1 MKTICKAYLCDCLCL
16 AVLNSLKSQISYL
29 ISVVLF
35 FVFFN
40 SGAKAQNGFSN
51 QGTEFWTV
59 YMDHID
65 PPTTSDPNGTV
76 SKMDLYITA
85 DADTK
90 VTVAIADGTFSQSYD
105 VVARQ
110 ILTVVIPPSAF
121 IDKQGLS
128 LKGIHITAQKPVA
141 VYAHIFAQSV
151 SGATLLLPV
160 NVLGKDYLSI
170 NYTQQSNSLSSE
182 KRPSYSTFAVIGTE
196 DNTTVEITPITYLL
210 NGEPPGKPFTVI
222 LNKGQVYQGLANND
236 LTGTRIRTI
245 STQAGTCKKV
255 AVFSGSSK
263 ILIGCITKNNTSDN
277 LFQQVYPTGA
287 WGKNYITA
295 PLKSRYYDV
304 FRIVKSDPN
313 TTVNLNG
320 TNLSP
325 SDFVNG
331 LYYEFNSTRPNVI
344 KADKPV
350 QVVQY
355 AVTQFK
361 TINCIDTALDIGDP
375 EMIYLNPLEQTLDHV
390 TLNSTG
396 NFRIANNYI
405 NVIIKTAAV
414 PTFALDGKP
423 YTEFT
428 PVSNSPDY
436 SYAQIYVYNGVH
448 HISASDGFNAIAYG
462 FGNAE
467 SYGYAAGTNLKNL
480 TRFIALDDPKTNI
493 TSLNGCSGVSYK
505 IQLTLPYK
513 TTHIKWDFKNGITYN
528 DSNPVV
534 KSTSVKGGQT
544 LYLYEYA
551 ADEVYKAGDYTILAT
566 VFNPVA
572 DECGSDEDV
581 ELDFN
586 ISDPPVSKLNFSGV
600 CLGDTT
606 FFRDTSVTNGREIK
620 TWLWDF
626 GDGHTDVVQNPWHV
640 YTKAG
645 NYTVRLTIAN
655 ENGCADISD
664 AATVSISNLPVANFE
679 AAASGCP
686 AQDITFTD
694 QSVAGDGAISKW
706 IWDFG
711 DSTAVVI
718 KTDKSPFTHVYPVG
732 GTYNIKLTVL
742 NANGCAGPVKQKT
755 IVITPLPVVDFILPD
770 ACVAD
775 NVQFKDSSIIA
786 DHTENEFIYHWNF
799 GDINATAANNISA
812 EKNPLHH
819 YTQARDDYQVT
830 LTVTSKYGC
839 SYTKTKTFVV
849 NGDIPKANVVLKD
862 PSAVCSN
869 KEVFFENRS
878 TVNFGNITRLEVT
891 FDVADASSLRVYEHP
906 AYGQQL
912 RYTYPIFTD
921 GDRTFNVHVAAYS
934 GGVCANIQEFPVVVK
949 ATHVITL
956 TQVPSI
962 CPEATPVQLAPL
974 SIIGQQGSGA
984 YSGKGV
990 SGAGLFSPAV
1000 AGTGT
1005 AEVSYIYTTPNSCPD
1020 TVKQQIMV
1028 YPSPTVSSAGPLTVL
1043 EGATITLNTSAT
1055 GHNLSYKWYPAV
1067 GLDHDDVLN
1076 PVASPTENTS
1086 YRLTV
1091 TSAEGCSSS
1100 ADVMV
1105 KVLKY
1110 LVIPNAFTPN
1120 GDGRNDVWDVKYLDE
1135 YPNNTVEVYNRYGEK
1150 VFSSIGYPVPWDGR
1164 YKGNYLSPG
1173 TYYYIINPKNGRKV
1187 VSGSVTIMR

>member
-1 MKTICKAYLCDCLCL
+1 MKTICKTNLCDCLCF
-16 AVLNSLKSQISYL
+16 AVLNCLKSHSSNL
-29 ISVVLF
+29 IAVSLF
-35 FVFFN
+35 LLCFN
-40 SGAKAQNGFSN
+40 LSARAQGGFSN

-65 PPTTSDPNGTV
+65 PPTTSDPRSTV

-85 DADTK
+85 DVNTT
-90 VTVAIADGTFSQSYD
+90 VTVAIADGSFSQSYD

-110 ILTVVIPPSAF
+110 ILTVEIPASAF
-121 IDKQGLS
+121 VDQQGLS
-128 LKGIHITAQKPVA
+128 LKGIHITSQKPVA

-160 NVLGKDYLSI
+160 NVLGKDYFSI
-170 NYTQQSNSLSSE
+170 NYTQLSNSLSSE

-196 DNTTVEITPITYLL
+196 DNTTVEITPTTYLV
-210 NGEPPGKPFTVI
+210 NGEPPDKPFTVI
-222 LNKGQVYQGLANND
+222 LNKGQVYQGLANDD

-245 STQAGTCKKV
+245 STQAGACKKV

-277 LFQQVYPTGA
+277 LFQQVYPTA
-287 WGKNYITA
+287 TWGKNYITT

-304 FRIVKSDPN
+304 FRIIKSDAN

-331 LYYEFNSTRPNVI
+331 RYYEFNSTSPNVI
-344 KADKPV
+344 NADKPV

-361 TINCIDTALDIGDP
+361 TINCIDTAFDTGDP

-396 NFRIANNYI
+396 NFRIVNNYI

-414 PTFALDGKP
+414 PTFTLDGKP
-423 YTEFT
+423 YTQFNT
-428 PVSNSPDY
+428 VGYNPAY
-436 SYAQIYVYNGVH
+436 SYAQIGVSNGVH
-448 HISASDGFNAIAYG
+448 HISAADGFNAIAYG

-480 TRFIALDDPKTNI
+480 TQFIALDDPQANT
-493 TSLNGCSGVSYK
+493 TTLNGCSGVTYK

-513 TTHIKWDFKNGITYN
+513 TTHIKWDFKNGITYD
-528 DSNPVV
+528 DSNPAV

-551 ADEVYKAGDYTILAT
+551 ADEVYKTGDYVILAT
-566 VFNPVA
+566 VFNPIA
-572 DECGSDEDV
+572 DECGSEEGV

-586 ISDPPVSKLNFSGV
+586 ISDPPVSKFNFSGV

-620 TWLWDF
+620 NWLWDF
-626 GDGHTDVVQNPWHV
+626 GDGHTEQVQNPSHL

-645 NYTVRLTIAN
+645 NYKVKLTITN

-664 AATVSISNLPVANFE
+664 VSTVSVSNLPVANFDV
-679 AAASGCP
+679 AASGCP
-686 AQDITFTD
+686 AQNITFTD
-694 QSVAGDGAISKW
+694 QSVAGDGAILKW

-711 DSTAVVI
+711 DSTGVVI
-718 KTDKSPFTHVYPVG
+718 KTDKSPFTHVYQVG
-732 GTYNIKLTVL
+732 GTYNVKLSVL
-742 NANGCAGPVKQKT
+742 NANGCAGLIKQKT
-755 IVITPLPVVDFILPD
+755 IEITELPVVDFVLPD

-775 NVQFKDSSIIA
+775 YVQFKDSSAIA
-786 DHTENEFIYHWNF
+786 DHTEAEFIYHWNF
-799 GDINATAANNISA
+799 GDVNATAANNISA
-812 EKNPLHH
+812 EKNPQHH
-819 YTQARDDYQVT
+819 YTQARDDYKVS

-839 SYTKTKTFVV
+839 SYTKTKTFVI
-849 NGDIPKANVVLKD
+849 NGDIPKASVMLKD

-878 TVNFGNITRLEVT
+878 TVNFGSITRLEVT
-891 FDVADASSLRVYEHP
+891 FDITDASSMRVYEHP
-906 AYGQQL
+906 VYGQQL

-949 ATHVITL
+949 ATHIITL
-956 TQVPSI
+956 ASVSSI
-962 CPEATPVQLAPL
+962 CPDAKPIQLAPL
-974 SIIGQQGSGA
+974 SIVGQPGNGA
-984 YSGKGV
+984 YYGKGV
-990 SGAGLFSPAV
+990 SLSGLFSPAV

-1005 AEVSYIYTTPNSCPD
+1005 ADISYVYAVANSCPD
-1020 TVKQQIMV
+1020 TVKQQIVV
-1028 YPSPTVSSAGPLTVL
+1028 YPSPTVSADGPLTVL
-1043 EGATITLNTSAT
+1043 EGAAVTLNTSAT
-1055 GHNLSYKWYPAV
+1055 GHNLGYKWYPAT

-1076 PVASPTENTS
+1076 PIASPSETTG

-1120 GDGRNDVWDVKYLDE
+1120 GDGRNDVWDVKYLND
-1135 YPNNTVEVYNRYGEK
+1135 YPNNTVEVYNRYGQK
-1150 VFSSIGYPVPWDGR
+1150 VYSSIGYAVSWDGR
-1164 YKGNYLSPG
+1164 YHGNYLSPG
-1173 TYYYIINPKNGRKV
+1173 TYYYVINPKNGRRV
-1187 VSGSVTIMR
+1187 VAGSVTIMR

>member
-1 MKTICKAYLCDCLCL
+1 MKTICKFNLYDCLHK
-16 AVLNSLKSQISYL
+16 AKGKRLKSQLINL
-29 ISVVLF
+29 ISI
-35 FVFFN
+35 FVFLIFFN

-65 PPTTSDPNGTV
+65 PPTTSDPRGNV

-85 DADTK
+85 DVNTR
-90 VTVAIADGTFSQSYD
+90 VTVAIADGTFSESYD

-110 ILTVVIPPSAF
+110 ILTVEIPGSAF
-121 IDKQGLS
+121 IDQQGLS
-128 LKGIHITAQKPVA
+128 LKGIHITSQKPVA

-170 NYTQQSNSLSSE
+170 NYTQQSNSLSTE
-182 KRPSYSTFAVIGTE
+182 KKPSYSTFAVIGTE
-196 DNTTVEITPITYLL
+196 DNTTVEITPTTYLL
-210 NGEPPGKPFTVI
+210 NGEPPGKPFTVN
-222 LNKGQVYQGLANND
+222 LNKGQVYQGLANDD

-245 STQAGTCKKV
+245 STQAGSCKKV

-263 ILIGCITKNNTSDN
+263 ILIGCLTKNNTSDN
-277 LFQQVYPTGA
+277 LFQQVYPTAA

-320 TNLSP
+320 ANLSP

-331 LYYEFNSTRPNVI
+331 RYYEFNSTSPNVI

-428 PVSNSPDY
+428 PVSNNPVY

-480 TRFIALDDPKTNI
+480 TRFIALDDPKTN
-493 TSLNGCSGVSYK
+493 TTTLNGCSGVTYK

-513 TTHIKWDFKNGITYN
+513 TTHIKWDFKNGIVYD

-551 ADEVYKAGDYTILAT
+551 ADAVYNAGDYSILAT

-586 ISDPPVSKLNFSGV
+586 ISDPPVSKFNFSGA

-626 GDGHTDVVQNPWHV
+626 GDGYTDVVQNPSHF
-640 YTKAG
+640 YKKAG
-645 NYTVRLTIAN
+645 EYTVRLTITN
-655 ENGCADISD
+655 ENGCTDISE
-664 AATVSISNLPVANFE
+664 ASKVSISNLPVANFDV
-679 AAASGCP
+679 AASGCP
-686 AQDITFTD
+686 KQDVSFTD
-694 QSVAGDGAISKW
+694 RSVTADGTISKW

-711 DSTAVVI
+711 DSTAVI
-718 KTDKSPFTHVYPVG
+718 TKTDKSPIAHVYQAA
-732 GTYNIKLTVL
+732 GTYIAKLTVI
-742 NANGCAGPVKQKT
+742 NANGCAGLVKQKAV
-755 IVITPLPVVDFILPD
+755 VISLLPVVDFVLPD

-775 NVQFKDSSIIA
+775 YVQFKDSSMVA
-786 DHTENEFIYHWNF
+786 DHTEADFIYHWDF
-799 GDINATAANNISA
+799 GDINAIAANNTSA
-812 EKNPLHH
+812 EKNPRHH
-819 YTQARDDYQVT
+819 YTEARDDYQVS
-830 LTVTSKYGC
+830 LTITSKYGC
-839 SYTKTKTFVV
+839 TYTQTKTFVV

-862 PSAVCSN
+862 PSAICSN
-869 KEVFFENRS
+869 KEAFFENRS

-891 FDVADASSLRVYEHP
+891 FDMADASSLRVYEHP
-906 AYGQQL
+906 VYGQQL

-934 GGVCANIQEFPVVVK
+934 GGVCANIQEFPLVVK
-949 ATHVITL
+949 ATHIITL
-956 TQVPSI
+956 AAVPPI
-962 CPEATPVQLAPL
+962 CPEATAIQLAPL
-974 SIIGQQGSGA
+974 SIVGQPGSGS
-984 YSGKGV
+984 YYGSGV
-990 SGAGLFSPAV
+990 SLNGLFNPAV
-1000 AGTGT
+1000 AGVGT
-1005 AEVSYIYTTPNSCPD
+1005 VNINYVYTTANSCPD
-1020 TVKQQIMV
+1020 TVSQQIV
-1028 YPSPTVSSAGPLTVL
+1028 VSPSPIVTSEGAVTML
-1043 EGATITLNTSAT
+1043 EGAAITLKASAA
-1055 GHNLSYKWYPAV
+1055 GHNLSYKWYPSI

-1076 PVASPTENTS
+1076 PIASPKETTG

-1100 ADVMV
+1100 ADVTV

-1120 GDGRNDVWDVKYLDE
+1120 GDGRNDVWDVKYLND
-1135 YPNNTVEVYNRYGEK
+1135 YPDNTVAVYNRYGQK
-1150 VFSSIGYPVPWDGR
+1150 LFSSVGYPVPWDGR
-1164 YKGNYLSPG
+1164 YNGNYLSPG
-1173 TYYYIINPKNGRKV
+1173 TYYYIINPKNGRGI

>member
-1 MKTICKAYLCDCLCL
+1 MKTICKTDLCDFLCF
-16 AVLNSLKSQISYL
+16 AVLNSVKSPVSHL
-29 ISVVLF
+29 IFVSLF
-35 FVFFN
+35 LICFN
-40 SGAKAQNGFSN
+40 FDVRAQSGFSN

-65 PPTTSDPNGTV
+65 APTTSDPRGTV

-85 DADTK
+85 DANTR
-90 VTVAIADGTFSQSYD
+90 VTVAIADGSFSQSYD

-110 ILTVVIPPSAF
+110 ILTVIIPASAF
-121 IDKQGLS
+121 IDQQGLS

-160 NVLGKDYLSI
+160 NVLGKDYVSI
-170 NYTQQSNSLSSE
+170 NYTQISNSLSSE

-196 DNTTVEITPITYLL
+196 DNTTVEITPTTYLL
-210 NGEPPGKPFTVI
+210 NGEPPGKAFTVT
-222 LNKGQVYQGLANND
+222 LNKGQVYQGLANDD
-236 LTGTRIRTI
+236 LTGTRIRTL
-245 STQAGTCKKV
+245 STQAGSCKKV

-263 ILIGCITKNNTSDN
+263 ILIGCASKNNTSDN
-277 LFQQVYPTGA
+277 LFQQVYPTAA

-320 TNLSP
+320 ANLSS

-331 LYYEFNSTRPNVI
+331 RYYEFNSLAPNVI

-355 AVTQFK
+355 AVTQSK
-361 TINCIDTALDIGDP
+361 TISCIDTAYDTGDP

-396 NFRIANNYI
+396 NFRIVNNFI

-423 YTEFT
+423 YTQFT
-428 PVSNSPDY
+428 TVSNNPAY
-436 SYAQIYVYNGVH
+436 SYAQIDVINGVH
-448 HISASDGFNAIAYG
+448 HISAADGFNAIAYG

-480 TRFIALDDPKTNI
+480 TRFIALDDPKTN
-493 TSLNGCSGVSYK
+493 TSTLNGCSGVAYK

-513 TTHIKWDFKNGITYN
+513 TTRIKWDFKNGVTYD

-551 ADEVYKAGDYTILAT
+551 AEKVYKAGDYTVLAT
-566 VFNPVA
+566 VFNPVV

-586 ISDPPVSKLNFSGV
+586 ISDPPVSKFNFSDV

-606 FFRDTSVTNGREIK
+606 FFRDASITNGREIK

-626 GDGHTDVVQNPWHV
+626 GDGYTDVVQNPSHF
-640 YTKAG
+640 YKNIG
-645 NYTVRLTIAN
+645 EYTVRLTITN
-655 ENGCADISD
+655 ENGCADISE
-664 AATVSISNLPVANFE
+664 ASTVSISNLPVANFDV
-679 AAASGCP
+679 AASGCP

-694 QSVAGDGAISKW
+694 QSVTTDGTISKW

-711 DSTAVVI
+711 DSTAVI
-718 KTDKSPFTHVYPVG
+718 TKTDKSPIAHVYQVA
-732 GTYNIKLTVL
+732 GTYIVKLTVM
-742 NANGCAGPVKQKT
+742 NANGCSGLAMQKT
-755 IVITPLPVVDFILPD
+755 IAISELSVVDFILPD
-770 ACVAD
+770 ACTAD
-775 NVQFKDSSIIA
+775 YVQFKDNSTIA
-786 DHTENEFIYHWNF
+786 DHTEDDFIYHWNF
-799 GDINATAANNISA
+799 GDVNATAANNTSVQ
-812 EKNPLHH
+812 KNPQHH
-819 YTQARDDYQVT
+819 YTEARDDYQVS
-830 LTVTSKYGC
+830 LTITSKYGC
-839 SYTKTKTFVV
+839 TYTKTKTFTV

-878 TVNFGNITRLEVT
+878 TVNFGSITRLEVT
-891 FDVADASSLRVYEHP
+891 FDMADASSFRVYEHP
-906 AYGQQL
+906 VYGQQL
-912 RYTYPIFTD
+912 RYTYPLFTD

-934 GGVCANIQEFPVVVK
+934 GGVCANIQDFPIVVK
-949 ATHVITL
+949 ATHIITFAPI
-956 TQVPSI
+956 PSI
-962 CPEATPVQLAPL
+962 CPEAKPVQLAPL
-974 SIIGQQGSGA
+974 SVAGQPGSGL
-984 YSGKGV
+984 YYGNGV
-990 SGAGLFSPAV
+990 SLSGLFNPAV
-1000 AGTGT
+1000 AGTGI
-1005 AEVSYIYTTPNSCPD
+1005 ANINYVYTTANTCPD
-1020 TVKQQIMV
+1020 TVKQQIVV
-1028 YPSPTVSSAGPLTVL
+1028 YPSPTVALEGSLTLL
-1043 EGATITLNTSAT
+1043 EGATVTLNASVT
-1055 GHNLSYKWYPAV
+1055 GHELVYKWYPST
-1067 GLDHDDVLN
+1067 GLNRDDVLN
-1076 PVASPTENTS
+1076 PLAGPAETTT

-1100 ADVMV
+1100 ADVTV

-1120 GDGRNDVWDVKYLDE
+1120 GDGRNDVWNVKYLND
-1135 YPNNTVEVYNRYGEK
+1135 YPDNTVEVYNRYGQK
-1150 VFSSIGYPVPWDGR
+1150 LFSSIGYPVPWDGR
-1164 YKGNYLSPG
+1164 YNGNYLSPG
-1173 TYYYIINPKNGRKV
+1173 TYYYIINPKNGRRV